1 MVTFKEIR
9 SQAERRL
16 GGPELKQRLPKIKT
30 PKQLTAVSDDRY
42 LSLMCLRIFR
52 AGLKHSMVD
61 AKWPAFEDV
70 FHNFDPR
77 RVHMMSDE
85 ELEACLSNKELIRHW
100 GKLKSVRENAIA
112 MVELI
117 DSDAGSFGR
126 YLADWPVSEIVELW
140 FDIAG
145 RFSQMGGNSGPYFLR
160 MAGKDT
166 FMLTPQVIKALNE
179 WGVFS
184 GTGKGKGDQRKIQAV
199 LNEWAEESGAPLAHI
214 SMILAQ
220 TVD

>member
-9 SQAERRL
+9 TRAEHRL
-16 GGPELKQRLPKIKT
+16 GGIELEMHLPKVKT
-30 PKQLTAVSDDRY
+30 PKQLSAVSDDRY

-61 AKWPAFEDV
+61 AKWPVFEDV
-70 FHNFDPR
+70 FHGFDPR
-77 RVHMMSDE
+77 RVRMMSDE
-85 ELEACLSNKELIRHW
+85 ELEACLSNKALIRHW

-112 MVELI
+112 MVEQI
-117 DSDAGSFGR
+117 ESGMKSFGG
-126 YLADWPVSEIVELW
+126 YVADWPGSEVVELW
-140 FDIAG
+140 FDIAK

-166 FMLTPQVIKALNE
+166 FMLTPHVVKALNE
-179 WGVFS
+179 WGVFVGS
-184 GTGKGKGDQRKIQAV
+184 AEGKGNQRKIQAI
-199 LNEWAEESGAPLAHI
+199 LNEWTEESGAPLAHI